1 MIQCLLTYLVT
12 VAYLGFRKRVQV
24 SEMPNALRGLYVLG
38 GGASFP
44 ENCEI
49 LL

>member
-12 VAYLGFRKRVQV
+12 VAYLGFRKGVQV
-24 SEMPNALRGLYVLG
+24 IEMPNALRGLYVS
-38 GGASFP
+38 ASFP